1 MKNSENE
8 IRYSEFEQEPTRDW
22 VFSYQQKSRLEL
34 LVDKVQ
40 RLRHELKLSRELSLD
55 LYNKVQKLKAK
66 RKKAKK

>member
-8 IRYSEFEQEPTRDW
+8 IHYSEFEQGPDKHW
-22 VFSYQQKSRLEL
+22 VFTYQQKSRLEL